1 MQYAGASNQP
11 LNQKME
17 VNTMSKKI
25 LGEKHVVVAVVEVN
39 NSNPNGD
46 KEDRKRGV

>member
-1 MQYAGASNQP
+1 
-11 LNQKME
+11 
-17 VNTMSKKI
+17 MSKKI

-46 KEDRKRGV
+46 KVLRVPTV